1 MKQVAQILRTGAID
15 AFDVPIPS
23 LGDEFV
29 LVRNEASLISAGTEK
44 TKVDMGK
51 KTLLQ
56 KARARPDLVM
66 QVLQKI
72 RTEGLRKTVRT
83 VETRLDSLSAM
94 GYSCAGIV
102 VAVGGNVTGLRPG
115 DRVACGGADYANH
128 AEYVAVPKNL
138 VVKVPDEVAF
148 EEACFATVGSIA
160 LQGVRLAE
168 PLLGETFLV
177 VGLGLL
183 GQLTVQ
189 LLRANGCTVIGTDL
203 DSDLAK
209 RAEEF
214 GAIGVAT
221 NVQAVCRA
229 HTRGYGVDGVL
240 ICAGSSSNSIIELA
254 GEVTREKGRVVVVG
268 AVRMDIPREP
278 FFKKEI
284 TVVISRSY
292 GPGRY
297 DRLYEEDGH
306 DYPYAYV
313 RFSEQRNMETVV
325 QLIAARQLDVKSLI
339 SHKFPVTEA
348 SGAYALIEGKK
359 TEPYL
364 GIVLLY
370 PGSGAELMPSSVIV
384 TGKPAPAGDT
394 LRLSCYGAGGYATS
408 SLLPV
413 LVETPR
419 VRLNGVVTASG
430 RTAQAVAKRF
440 GFAFCAGEYSELLGA
455 ETDVV
460 LIASRHDT
468 HADATCRALEAGKH
482 VYVEKPLALSVEELV
497 RIKATLQRHPAQ
509 QLMVGFNRRFA
520 PLTREVLAHFSGLN
534 EPRVVAIRVNAGFIP
549 KQHWIQHP
557 TIGGGRIL
565 GEACHFVDLASAL
578 VGALPKRVY
587 AVAVGDAAKSALDSD
602 NVCIAMDFAD
612 GSVANI
618 TYVASGSRAMR
629 KEYVEVFGGG
639 RSAAIDDFKTV
650 TLFSGDRTTRRVS
663 GRVQD
668 KGQRSMLE
676 QWVAGLQTGRPCV
689 EQETLLAVSLATVL
703 CVESLCVAAPMTV
716 HSQVLDSS
724 TSAEH

>member
-23 LGDEFV
+23 LSDEFV
-29 LVRNEASLISAGTEK
+29 LVRNEASVISAGTEK

-51 KTLLQ
+51 KSLLQ

-66 QVLQKI
+66 QVLQKM
-72 RTEGLRKTVRT
+72 RTEGLRKTLRT

-94 GYSCAGIV
+94 GYSCAGTV
-102 VAVGGNVTGLRPG
+102 VAVGGNVAGIRPG

-138 VVKVPDEVAF
+138 VVKVPDEVGF

-203 DSDLAK
+203 DASLVK

-214 GAIGVAT
+214 GAIGAAT
-221 NVQAVCRA
+221 NVQAVCRT
-229 HTRGYGVDGVL
+229 HTHGHGVDGVL
-240 ICAGSSSNSIIELA
+240 VCAGSSSNSIIELA

-297 DRLYEEDGH
+297 DRFYEEDGH

-313 RFSEQRNMETVV
+313 RFSEQRNIQTIVE
-325 QLIAARQLDVKSLI
+325 LIAARQLDVKSLI

-348 SGAYALIEGKK
+348 SSAYALIEGTK

-370 PGSGAELMPSSVIV
+370 PGSDAETKSSNVIV
-384 TGKPAPAGDT
+384 TGKAAPVGDA

-413 LVETPR
+413 LAEMPR

-468 HADATCRALEAGKH
+468 
-482 VYVEKPLALSVEELV
+482 
-497 RIKATLQRHPAQ
+497 
-509 QLMVGFNRRFA
+509 
-520 PLTREVLAHFSGLN
+520 
-534 EPRVVAIRVNAGFIP
+534 
-549 KQHWIQHP
+549 
-557 TIGGGRIL
+557 
-565 GEACHFVDLASAL
+565 
-578 VGALPKRVY
+578 
-587 AVAVGDAAKSALDSD
+587 
-602 NVCIAMDFAD
+602 
-612 GSVANI
+612 
-618 TYVASGSRAMR
+618 
-629 KEYVEVFGGG
+629 
-639 RSAAIDDFKTV
+639 
-650 TLFSGDRTTRRVS
+650 
-663 GRVQD
+663 
-668 KGQRSMLE
+668 
-676 QWVAGLQTGRPCV
+676 
-689 EQETLLAVSLATVL
+689 
-703 CVESLCVAAPMTV
+703 
-716 HSQVLDSS
+716 
-724 TSAEH
+724 